1 MYAVLTAVETGIN
14 QITNVDFGADY
25 KKQANTAWGQGKYLQ
40 SVLYS
45 IDGLIESAIDVVLAP
60 TAIVT
65 STVDNFFQNTL
76 GLGLD
81 EMAMTLQAN
90 GLLQAAGETL
100 YYATQWAKTTA
111 AVTGN
116 SKIISKVTK
125 ISKRADFYVKPNGE
139 AVPSTG
145 YRYVSKNA
153 EYLPNLYDTMK
164 IPSNNSGTYFSF
176 NKFDNPSPGKLQV
189 PHDASIRLEFDTLQ
203 IIDDIKIPYGKW
215 GTSDYLEP
223 ITNDFGIFGPGGATQ
238 AITNKSINLEKIE
251 LLTN

>member
-1 MYAVLTAVETGIN
+1 MYAILTAVETGIN

-45 IDGLIESAIDVVLAP
+45 VDGLIESAIDVVLAP

-65 STVDNFFQNTL
+65 STVDNFFQKTL
-76 GLGLD
+76 GLDLD

-111 AVTGN
+111 VVTGN

-125 ISKRADFYVKPNGE
+125 TSKRADFYVKPNGE
-139 AVPSTG
+139 TLPGTM
-145 YRYVSKNA
+145 YRYSDSSTFSQLSKTKSAKTSYVTPQKFTTREAAIDGLQIDIKNW
-153 EYLPNLYDTMK
+153 
-164 IPSNNSGTYFSF
+164 SNDCRIISA
-176 NKFDNPSPGKLQV
+176 FDSLQV
-189 PHDASIRLEFDTLQ
+189 
-203 IIDDIKIPYGKW
+203 IDDIRIPYSHG
-215 GTSDYLEP
+215 GRGPNLEP
-223 ITNDFGIFGPGGATQ
+223 ITKSYPDLGAGGYPQYTANT
-238 AITNKSINLEKIE
+238 IINFDTVEILP
-251 LLTN
+251 